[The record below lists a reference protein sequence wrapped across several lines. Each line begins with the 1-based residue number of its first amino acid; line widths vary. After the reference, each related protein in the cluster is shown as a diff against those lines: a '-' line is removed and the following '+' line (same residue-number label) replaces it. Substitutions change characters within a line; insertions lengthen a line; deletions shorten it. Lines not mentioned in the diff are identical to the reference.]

1 MVNWDQGHLL
11 YSDMI
16 MDILRISKNACVVGD
31 GVFASLVPDDFS
43 RNFETQCN
51 QHLCV
56 DVCALSSVFPTLRG
70 NSCWSNCMQ
79 PTHATYVQQTTA
91 ALSSGGGCLSG
102 FSPLPLQQGQ
112 LQVRNSGGDVGA
124 IHLFLPEGVCLPT
137 GKWYSSTM
145 KRSCV
150 TSFRVEVVVVA

>member
-11 YSDMI
+11 HSDMI

-102 FSPLPLQQGQ
+102 FSPFLYNRDSYKFETLAVM
-112 LQVRNSGGDVGA
+112 LV
-124 IHLFLPEGVCLPT
+124 LFICSFPKGFAYRPENGIP
-137 GKWYSSTM
+137 
-145 KRSCV
+145 RQ
-150 TSFRVEVVVVA
+150 